1 MQSQRRGINLDEWVK
16 NRQVARTRPRHET
29 LEGRD
34 RAALQLCLAVYLII
48 HDVPCEQFTFHE
60 T

>member
-1 MQSQRRGINLDEWVK
+1 MQSQWRGINLDEWVK
-16 NRQVARTRPRHET
+16 NRQVAPRGDDT

-34 RAALQLCLAVYLII
+34 APRLQVYLTVYLII